1 MNHSTSHILLL
12 DSSDRSSVSTSIE
25 DSVYHLS
32 ENYLHETKSVQF
44 KSICFS
50 NTAYNITASNNTIAY
65 EVLGVPTTTS
75 IPVGQYDIP
84 SFIVALNTA
93 LGGVLVVAD
102 LPLVNKFTWTSPG
115 NTQILLVGTT
125 MHRIIGITADTA
137 VGIAYT
143 SNVIYSMISTYMYHL
158 CSNSL
163 ARADN
168 MIKSDK
174 NKYAIIASI
183 PLDVGW
189 GFVKFHEENLDT
201 SDFSLFSGH
210 KNLSTIDLK
219 LLDDKMNPVDLNG
232 SGYVCEFVLRA
243 E

>member
-12 DSSDRSSVSTSIE
+12 DSENRSSVSTSIE
-25 DSVYHLS
+25 DAVYQLS
-32 ENYLHETKSVQF
+32 EHYLHETKSVQF

-50 NTAYNITASNNTIAY
+50 NTAYNVTTANNTIAY

-102 LPLVNKFTWTSPG
+102 LPLVKKFTWTSPG
-115 NTQILLVGTT
+115 NTQILLAGTT
-125 MHRIIGITADTA
+125 MKRVIGITADTV
-137 VGIAYT
+137 VGVSYQ
-143 SNVIYSMISTYMYHL
+143 SNVIYSMIRSYMVHL

-168 MIKSDK
+168 LIKSDK
-174 NKYAIIASI
+174 QKYAIIASI
-183 PLDVGW
+183 SLDVGF
-189 GFVKFHEENLDT
+189 GFVKFQSEDLDT

-210 KNLSTIDLK
+210 RNLSTIDLK
-219 LLDDKMNPVDLNG
+219 LLGDDMKILELNG
-232 SGYVCEFVLRA
+232 SGYVAQFVLRA